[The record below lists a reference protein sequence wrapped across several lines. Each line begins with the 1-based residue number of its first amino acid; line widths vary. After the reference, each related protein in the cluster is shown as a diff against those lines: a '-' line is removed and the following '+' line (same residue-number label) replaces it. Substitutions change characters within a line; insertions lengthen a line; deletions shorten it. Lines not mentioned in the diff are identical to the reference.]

1 MLPVKTLDTIMKEL
15 GHDHVD
21 ILKLD
26 VEKAVNMPFWNT
38 PWNMT
43 RSNKRL
49 SIVGGMA
56 SL

>member
-1 MLPVKTLDTIMKEL
+1 MKEL

-26 VEKAVNMPFWNT
+26 VEGSEYAFLEHALEHDNLQ
-38 PWNMT
+38 
-43 RSNKRL
+43 KRL